1 MGLYFRCHHG
11 HLALAEVKSQ
21 QVTENRPRAASQ
33 RLSLAMNML
42 ESSGLR
48 RDFASAA
55 RVCLGLTT
63 DISPNSKIARFLK
76 FVYRLP
82 GGMNSDN

>member
-1 MGLYFRCHHG
+1 
-11 HLALAEVKSQ
+11 
-21 QVTENRPRAASQ
+21 
-33 RLSLAMNML
+33 MNML

-82 GGMNSDN
+82 GGINADN